1 MEDWKDR
8 LKAECKE
15 LKERL
20 EKLHKFNVK
29 QETAY
34 RTGSLTSIKIEDGLN
49 RDLCRDQEEAMTR
62 YLHIL
67 ELRAEVYGIEL

>member
-1 MEDWKDR
+1 MDGWKER
-8 LKAECKE
+8 LKAEYKE

-29 QETAY
+29 QEAAY